1 MYDEGS
7 QRPDTDSGWAHV
19 ARHDESAAVID
30 AALRLDPEE
39 RYTKT
44 ELSDAAGVPLKT
56 LYLDG
61 TLEDVVDIGLLK
73 RHDAEGEETTFSVD
87 TDGEVYQAA
96 TAFDDAVV
104 KRLQTAD
111 AGSDGD

>member
-1 MYDEGS
+1 MYDKGT

-39 RYTKT
+39 AYTKT

-61 TLEDVVDIGLLK
+61 TLEDIVDIGLLTK
-73 RHDAEGEETTFSVD
+73 DDPEGEEATFAVD
-87 TDGEVYQAA
+87 IDSEVYQAA
-96 TAFDDAVV
+96 SAFDDAVV
-104 KRLQTAD
+104 KHLQT
-111 AGSDGD
+111 GD